1 MTTIHES
8 CTFVEAAKPTTGTGM
23 LDVLL
28 INEGWGS
35 SGYYGADML
44 QEAAKD
50 VVFPAGTQMF
60 INHPTQT
67 EAEERPVRDLN
78 YLAAVLAEDAYY
90 DATNKGLRGKVKTFP
105 AWRESLAEMAPHIGV
120 SIRAGADVEEGEV
133 DGRTGVIVTRLTE
146 GFSVDFVTKAGRGGK
161 IVEVLESAIDKG
173 LHNATPPVKVEEALQ
188 SDVREAI
195 AKTVRDAYGKPY
207 EEGEGG
213 VYVWLRDYDPET
225 SVAYFTV
232 EDEAYKTYAQA
243 YDESYALIG
252 ERTEVRATTIY
263 VPVAAPS
270 GSPTPTTESHQENEM
285 KTLEEA
291 EAQVTALMTERDTLK
306 ARAEEAE
313 RTLARQ
319 AHISTATGI
328 VAEAFSALDVNAP
341 KTVARLAT
349 QYTLTESGEIDKEA
363 LQTLASESAAEI
375 AEQRGAGE
383 VRGFGHGTSAT
394 GEDISESDLDAGLA
408 RISGRQI
415 VKGA

>member
-1 MTTIHES
+1 
-8 CTFVEAAKPTTGTGM
+8 
-23 LDVLL
+23 
-28 INEGWGS
+28 
-35 SGYYGADML
+35 
-44 QEAAKD
+44 
-50 VVFPAGTQMF
+50 
-60 INHPTQT
+60 
-67 EAEERPVRDLN
+67 
-78 YLAAVLAEDAYY
+78 
-90 DATNKGLRGKVKTFP
+90 
-105 AWRESLAEMAPHIGV
+105 
-120 SIRAGADVEEGEV
+120 
-133 DGRTGVIVTRLTE
+133 
-146 GFSVDFVTKAGRGGK
+146 
-161 IVEVLESAIDKG
+161 
-173 LHNATPPVKVEEALQ
+173 
-188 SDVREAI
+188 
-195 AKTVRDAYGKPY
+195 
-207 EEGEGG
+207 
-213 VYVWLRDYDPET
+213 
-225 SVAYFTV
+225 
-232 EDEAYKTYAQA
+232 
-243 YDESYALIG
+243 
-252 ERTEVRATTIY
+252 
-263 VPVAAPS
+263 
-270 GSPTPTTESHQENEM
+270 M